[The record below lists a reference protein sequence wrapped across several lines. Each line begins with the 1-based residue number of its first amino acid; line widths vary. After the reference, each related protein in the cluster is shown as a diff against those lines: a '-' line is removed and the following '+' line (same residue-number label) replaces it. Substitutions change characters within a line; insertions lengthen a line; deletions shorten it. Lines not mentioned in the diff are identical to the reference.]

1 MRSKSIELTAREKK
15 VLEFCRSFIAQN
27 SYSPSIREINSWIGT
42 DSTSLVRYYLN
53 NLEEKGFLNR
63 VPGCPRTIVLTEEGR
78 NV

>member
-27 SYSPSIREINSWIGT
+27 SYSPSIRDIVSGVGINST
-42 DSTSLVRYYLN
+42 YLVRYYLLG
-53 NLEEKGFLNR
+53 LESKGFLKR
-63 VPGCPRTIVLTEEGR
+63 VPGCPRTIVLTEES